1 MESLWQEFRYALRI
15 LRKNSGFTAIVV
27 LILALGIG
35 ANAAIYSIVDA
46 VILRP
51 LPGRNPQQLV
61 RMFSTEEKRGA
72 ESGAISYPL
81 FKEYRDNLRSFSG
94 IAAYRAVPLEVS
106 QEGEIAERIRGAIVS
121 GSFFDVLQISPRYG
135 RLLSAADDGARGT
148 NPVAVLSER
157 FWKQQFD
164 GRPDAIGT
172 VIRIN
177 GLRFTVVGVAP
188 ARLQDFERE
197 PQIWLPMSMG
207 IQAEPVMATQID
219 RVGNGFFKVVG
230 RLKPGTSIPQAQAEL
245 DIVAA
250 QLGAGQT
257 IHLWEGMEGEEVVS
271 SKNPPSLGGQGEVYD
286 WKKPWATLAP
296 AQKGFSHEEGRLAWL
311 LFAVA
316 AMVLLIATA
325 DVAGLLLARLEHE
338 ERELAIRAALGA
350 SRWRLLRQQIVQ
362 GLLLAALSTVAGLL
376 AALWASRLLFAS
388 APEGLPLPVG
398 LASSL
403 LSPRVIVFVIAI
415 SCLASIGFGLL
426 PALKR
431 QPGELSQGLKRQAFG
446 LRSEPGPG
454 SRVQATLVI
463 AQIVASVVL
472 LIGAG
477 LLIQTMRNVARI
489 DLGFDTDHVLSASLD
504 LSRHGYD
511 KTRGA
516 AMLGPLF
523 ERLKAIPGVEAAAL
537 RGGSVVEKQKSS
549 ASWKTKT
556 PECRN
561 LPMNMVTPGYFATL
575 RIPLLRGRDFSVA
588 DGKDAPGVVIVNQAA
603 ARLCWPNEDALG
615 KSFPHLARVAKPFEI
630 IGVAGD
636 VKDEELR
643 QDARPQI
650 YTPLP
655 QFYEAFPWQFSLS
668 ILLRAKTPPHATV
681 SALNNAVRDLDPNL
695 ALFNVETPRELLADA
710 YSREQF
716 LARIL
721 AVFGLLAFVLAVAG
735 LYGLLAYLTAKRTK
749 EFGIRMALGAVPRE
763 IVRLV
768 LVQGGRLTVAGIG
781 LGLLAAAATTR
792 LLKSLLFGVSPMDSR
807 IFLAVSLLF
816 LGAAFLACFLPARRA
831 TSVHPMLALRDE

>member
-15 LRKNSGFTAIVV
+15 LWKNSGFTAIVV

-35 ANAAIYSIVDA
+35 ANAAIYSVVDA
-46 VILRP
+46 VVLRP

-61 RMFSTEEKRGA
+61 RMFSTEQKGGA

-121 GSFFDVLQISPRYG
+121 GSFFDALQISPRYG
-135 RLLSAADDGARGT
+135 RLLSVADDGARGT
-148 NPVAVLSER
+148 NSVAVLSER
-157 FWKQQFD
+157 IWKRQFD
-164 GRPDAIGT
+164 GRPDAVGA

-177 GLRFTVVGVAP
+177 GLRVTVVGVAP

-197 PQIWLPMSMG
+197 PQIWLPMSMA

-245 DIVAA
+245 DIVGA

-271 SKNPPSLGGQGEVYD
+271 SKNPPSPGGQGEVYD

-296 AQKGFSHEEGRLAWL
+296 AQKGFSREEGRLAWL
-311 LFAVA
+311 LLAVA

-325 DVAGLLLARLEHE
+325 DVAGLLLARSEHE
-338 ERELAIRAALGA
+338 ERELAIRTALGA

-376 AALWASRLLFAS
+376 AASWASRLLFAS

-426 PALKR
+426 PAWKR
-431 QPGELSQGLKRQAFG
+431 QPGELSQGLKRQASG

-454 SRVQATLVI
+454 SRVQATVVI

-549 ASWKTKT
+549 A
-556 PECRN
+556 
-561 LPMNMVTPGYFATL
+561 Y
-575 RIPLLRGRDFSVA
+575 
-588 DGKDAPGVVIVNQAA
+588 
-603 ARLCWPNEDALG
+603 EDALG
-615 KSFPHLARVAKPFEI
+615 KSFPHLATVAKPFEI
-630 IGVAGD
+630 IGVVGD

-643 QDARPQI
+643 QDAHAQI

-668 ILLRAKTPPHATV
+668 ILLRAKTPPHASV
-681 SALNNAVRDLDPNL
+681 SALNAAVRDLDPNL

-763 IVRLV
+763 IFRLV

-792 LLKSLLFGVSPMDSR
+792 LLESLLFGVSSMDSG

-816 LGAAFLACFLPARRA
+816 LGAAFFACFLSARRA
-831 TSVHPMLALRDE
+831 TSVDPMLALRDE